1 MVERNSIRRDF
12 HETSNMYPNLSAN
25 LSKDQQFRLNK
36 INEIKDYFIVE
47 IKERELMSKNL
58 SKYIASFDY
67 LDKSLIV
74 LSVATD
80 NISIASFATATGA
93 SVGIMSASCSLAFS
107 ITTGFVKKF
116 LKTIRNKKKKHNKIA
131 MLARSK
137 LNSIESKI
145 SEALI
150 NNEISHED
158 FMTILNEEKKYRELK
173 ESIRMM
179 NSHRSDAEKVSLIEE
194 GKKIG
199 INEVIKHNEI
209 INNSLK

>member
-1 MVERNSIRRDF
+1 MDDCNSHCI
-12 HETSNMYPNLSAN
+12 YPNLNAN
-25 LSKDQQFRLNK
+25 ISNDKQFRLNK
-36 INEIKDYFIVE
+36 IDEIKDYFIAE
-47 IKERELMSKNL
+47 IKERKLMSKNL
-58 SKYIASFDY
+58 SKYIAFFDY

-80 NISIASFATATGA
+80 SNSIALFATAIGA
-93 SVGIMSASCSLAFS
+93 PVGVMSASCSLAFS
-107 ITTGFVKKF
+107 ITAGFVKKF
-116 LKTIRNKKKKHNKIA
+116 LKTTRNKKKKHNKIVI
-131 MLARSK
+131 LARSK

-150 NNEISHED
+150 DNEISHED

-173 ESIRMM
+173 ESITMM
-179 NSHRSDAEKVSLIEE
+179 NSQRSDVEKISLIEE

-199 INEVIKHNEI
+199 INKVIKRNEI